1 LVLISSLSYPVA
13 LRAQERPDTNRVT
26 VSGRVVDSQTRKAIP
41 RALIE
46 IADVELSILTDQ
58 EGRFVLPD
66 LRRGEY
72 GMVVSKAGYVASEG
86 DFRVERAGS
95 LELLLTPLSLPDPTR
110 PSKVL
115 GWVTDRATGTP
126 LEGATVAI
134 PSLEV
139 RRFTDRRGWFDLGD
153 VPVGAYLL
161 EVGTLGYETLVDSI
175 RVQGGRTLEVRIP
188 LATEPIELEG
198 ITVRAHSRFLETAG
212 FFRRTGRGYNGRQWT
227 AEEIAVEDPMFV
239 EDLATQV
246 LGVRRGQTRGGTK
259 ALIGRRGCQLDVFID
274 DVHIEGFDLDHLDPL
289 KIQALEVYHGY
300 ASEMPVEYGPLLG
313 HCGVV
318 LVWLKH

>member
-1 LVLISSLSYPVA
+1 MRWLVASLVLISSLPSPAV
-13 LRAQERPDTNRVT
+13 LSAQEQADTSRISVT
-26 VSGRVVDSQTRKAIP
+26 GRVVDRQTRKAIP

-46 IADVELSILTDQ
+46 ITDIELSVLTDE
-58 EGRFVLPD
+58 EGRFVLSD

-95 LELLLTPLSLPDPTR
+95 FELLLTPLSLPDPTR

-134 PSLEV
+134 PALEV
-139 RRFTDRRGWFDLGD
+139 RRFTDRRGW
-153 VPVGAYLL
+153 
-161 EVGTLGYETLVDSI
+161 
-175 RVQGGRTLEVRIP
+175 
-188 LATEPIELEG
+188 
-198 ITVRAHSRFLETAG
+198 
-212 FFRRTGRGYNGRQWT
+212 
-227 AEEIAVEDPMFV
+227 
-239 EDLATQV
+239 
-246 LGVRRGQTRGGTK
+246 
-259 ALIGRRGCQLDVFID
+259 
-274 DVHIEGFDLDHLDPL
+274 FDLDHLDPL

-300 ASEMPVEYGPLLG
+300 ASEMPVEYGPMRG